1 MTCYSVQPS
10 DGFLKGCRFLSFTK
24 KMGRY
29 KSKSFSG
36 KYNQKP
42 LDHAKQPAIDVLKT
56 ASKTAIQKTAEA
68 TCDLIG
74 NVIAD

>member
-1 MTCYSVQPS
+1 
-10 DGFLKGCRFLSFTK
+10 
-24 KMGRY
+24 MGRY

-74 NVIAD
+74 NIIAE